1 MNQNPE
7 SNCSH
12 QNHDCSQTLEK
23 VELALD
29 GALSLDEQKAF
40 LTELKDCSYCLD
52 KYNIE
57 KDFKEFLCARIN
69 RKECNNSLATSIRSI
84 IETQSPRA

>member
-1 MNQNPE
+1 MSQHPE

-12 QNHDCSQTLEK
+12 KNHDCSKTLEN

-29 GALSLDEQKAF
+29 GALSLEDQKVMLAQ
-40 LTELKDCSYCLD
+40 LKECSYCLD

-69 RKECNNSLATSIRSI
+69 RKEVNNNLVSSIRSI